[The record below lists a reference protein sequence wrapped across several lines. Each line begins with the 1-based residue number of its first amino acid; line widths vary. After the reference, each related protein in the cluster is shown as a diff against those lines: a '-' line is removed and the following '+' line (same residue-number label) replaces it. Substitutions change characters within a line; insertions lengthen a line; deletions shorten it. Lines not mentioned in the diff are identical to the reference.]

1 MNARALTLKHRFQ
14 SRVAALEEAL
24 GAISNTTSSLS
35 DQFASGIVKVKAI
48 AERVNKVEG
57 KVTTNSWC
65 PHKNAVAYAIFGR
78 PCGTQ
83 RGYCMKMKGLEF
95 TKIAFLSRA
104 S

>member
-24 GAISNTTSSLS
+24 GAIINTTSSLS
-35 DQFASGIVKVKAI
+35 DQFASGIAKVEAI
-48 AERVNKVEG
+48 AERVNKAEG
-57 KVTTNSWC
+57 KVTINSCC

-83 RGYCMKMKGLEF
+83 RGYCMKLKDLEF
-95 TKIAFLSRA
+95 TKIVFLSRA
-104 S
+104 N